1 MAEQIGMGQWFQRK
15 DCIVIFTEFSV
26 GVLEFL
32 SALFIFVIGTGFAT
46 IVLIYLADVSQ
57 TRDAVRRNYPV
68 LGRFRYLFSMLG
80 EFFRQYFFAM
90 DREEMPFNRAER
102 EWVDRSSRNHDNT
115 VAFGSTR
122 NLTPAGTAI
131 FVNFPFP
138 TLSQDAVDMIPMQ
151 IGPFCTQPYNAPSFF
166 NISGMSYGALSTP
179 AVRALSKGAAMANC
193 WLNTGE
199 GGLAKHH
206 LEGGCDIVFQIG
218 TAKYGVRDKD
228 GNMSDEKLREVAAI
242 DNVRMFEL
250 KLSQGA
256 KPGKGGIL
264 PAAKVTPEIAAIRGI
279 EAGKDSISPNRHPEI
294 SSVGE
299 LLDLILHIREVT
311 GKPVGF
317 KSVFGGFDWLE
328 DICREIHHR
337 GIEHAPDF
345 LTVDSGDGGTG
356 AAPMPL
362 MDNVGLPIKEA
373 LPLASNV
380 LHKFNLRDR
389 VKLIASGKLVT
400 PSEVA
405 WAIATG
411 ADFVTS
417 ARGYLFSLGCIQ
429 SLKCNKNTCP
439 TGITTHN
446 PRLQKGL
453 NPAEKSVR
461 VANYCKRIVKEVQV
475 ISHSC
480 GVVRPR
486 LLSREHVRIVQPNG
500 KSVPMSMLFP
510 RPEILPAHAKTTQ
523 PESFTPSYQDQ
534 FDIRNEDITELY
546 EAFLTHG
553 RVIRE
558 LYKRGYQVPDIA
570 RFMGQRTTK
579 VKEVLA

>member
-1 MAEQIGMGQWFQRK
+1 M
-15 DCIVIFTEFSV
+15 IFPEFSL

-32 SALFIFVIGTGFAT
+32 SALFIFVIGVGAAT
-46 IVLIYLADVSQ
+46 VVMIYLADISQ
-57 TRDAVRRNYPV
+57 TRDAIRRNYPV
-68 LGRFRYLFSMLG
+68 LGRFRYLFTMLG

-102 EWVDRSSRNHDNT
+102 EWVNRSSDNHDNT

-131 FVNFPFP
+131 FVNCPFP
-138 TLSQDAVDMIPMQ
+138 TMSQEAVDMIPMQ
-151 IGPFCTQPYNAPSFF
+151 IGPFCRNPYNAPSFF

-179 AVRALSKGAAMANC
+179 AVRALSNGAAMANC

-199 GGLAKHH
+199 GGLARYH

-228 GNMSDEKLREVAAI
+228 GNLWDDKLREVAEI
-242 DNVRMFEL
+242 ENVRMFEL

-264 PAAKVTPEIAAIRGI
+264 PAAKVTPEIADIRGI

-294 SSVGE
+294 KSVGE
-299 LLDLILHIREVT
+299 LLDMISHIREVT

-328 DICREIHHR
+328 DICREIHNR
-337 GIEHAPDF
+337 GINHAPDF

-373 LPLASNV
+373 LPLASDV
-380 LHKFNLRDR
+380 LHKFNLAER
-389 VKLIASGKLVT
+389 VRLIASGKLIT

-405 WAIATG
+405 WAIASG

-417 ARGYLFSLGCIQ
+417 ARGFLFSLGCIQ
-429 SLKCNKNTCP
+429 SLKCNRNTCP

-461 VANYCKRIVKEVQV
+461 VANYCQRIVKEVQI

-500 KSVPMSMLFP
+500 KSIPMSDLFP
-510 RPEILPAHAKTTQ
+510 WPEILPEYKSRQEPADH
-523 PESFTPSYQDQ
+523 TPHHKDQ
-534 FDIRNEDITELY
+534 FDIRNENITELY
-546 EAFLTHG
+546 ETHLTHS

-558 LYKRGYQVPDIA
+558 LYKRGYQVPEIS
-570 RFMGQRTTK
+570 RFIGQQQFK
-579 VKEVLA
+579 VKEALAENS